1 MLKKTVRLRY
11 SDKRSIQTTITIITV
26 LCVVFCLIPLFMTI
40 LNSAKSNYEI
50 RTSIFA
56 FPKRINTANY
66 VTAFDAIG
74 GNILSSVLVAVVG
87 GFLRM
92 AFAAVVAYIF
102 AQKEFMGK
110 EFFFYL
116 YLVMMFVPSML
127 GTSVL
132 YAFMYKINLID
143 SYWGMW
149 LPYIA
154 GGQAG
159 AIFLFRTF
167 FRQQPKSVIEAAKL
181 DGANDAHIFLL
192 IVVPLAVPIIIYG
205 FIQGFSSYYND
216 YLWPSLVIKS
226 QEKIT
231 LMVMLIR
238 KSSIYESND
247 WGVVYAMYLIS
258 SIPLIVTS
266 GISLKFF
273 SSGGFASGMKL

>member
-1 MLKKTVRLRY
+1 MLKKTVRLKY
-11 SDKRSIQTTITIITV
+11 SDKKSIQITITIITS

-40 LNSAKSNYEI
+40 INSAKSNYEI

-56 FPKRINTANY
+56 FPKKINFKNY
-66 VTAFDAIG
+66 STAFDAIG
-74 GNILSSVLVAVVG
+74 GNILNSVLVATVG

-102 AQKEFMGK
+102 AQKDFMGK

-143 SYWGMW
+143 NYFGMW

-181 DGANDAHIFLL
+181 DGANDAHIFLM
-192 IVVPLAVPIIIYG
+192 IVIPLAVPIIIYG

-216 YLWPSLVIKS
+216 YLWPSLVMKS

-238 KSSIYESND
+238 KSSIYESTD

-258 SIPLIVTS
+258 SIPLIITS

>member
-216 YLWPSLVIKS
+216 YLGPSLVIKS

>member
-1 MLKKTVRLRY
+1 MLKKSVRLKY
-11 SDKRSIQTTITIITV
+11 SDKKSIQITITIITS

-40 LNSAKSNYEI
+40 INSAKSNYEI

-56 FPKRINTANY
+56 FPKKINFKNY
-66 VTAFDAIG
+66 STAFDAIG
-74 GNILSSVLVAVVG
+74 GNILNSVLVATVG

-102 AQKEFMGK
+102 AQKDFMGK

-143 SYWGMW
+143 NYFGMW

-181 DGANDAHIFLL
+181 DGANDAHIFLM
-192 IVVPLAVPIIIYG
+192 IVIPLAVPIIIYG

-216 YLWPSLVIKS
+216 YLWPSLVMKS

-238 KSSIYESND
+238 KSSIYESTD

-258 SIPLIVTS
+258 SIPLIITS
-266 GISLKFF
+266 GISLRFF

>member
-1 MLKKTVRLRY
+1 MHKTVRLKY
-11 SDKRSIQTTITIITV
+11 SEKRSIQITITVITS

-40 LNSAKSNYEI
+40 INSAKSNYEI

-56 FPKRINTANY
+56 LPKKINFANY
-66 VTAFDAIG
+66 SKAFSEIG
-74 GNILSSVLVAVVG
+74 GNILNSVLVAAVG

-92 AFAAVVAYIF
+92 AFAAVVAYLF

-116 YLVMMFVPSML
+116 YLTMMFVPSIL

-132 YAFMYKINLID
+132 YAFTYKVHLID

-149 LPYIA
+149 LPYIG

-181 DGANDAHIFLL
+181 DGANDFHIFLM
-192 IVVPLAVPIIIYG
+192 IVIPLAIPIIIYG

-216 YLWPSLVIKS
+216 YLWSSLVMKT
-226 QEKIT
+226 ETKMT
-231 LMVMLIR
+231 LMVVLIR
-238 KSSIYESND
+238 KSGIYEAND

>member
-56 FPKRINTANY
+56 FPKKINTANY

-92 AFAAVVAYIF
+92 AFAAVLAYIF

>member
-40 LNSAKSNYEI
+40 INSAKSNYEI

-56 FPKRINTANY
+56 FPKKINTANY
-66 VTAFDAIG
+66 ATAFDAIG
-74 GNILSSVLVAVVG
+74 GNILNSVLVAVVG

-181 DGANDAHIFLL
+181 DGANDVHIFLM

>member
-1 MLKKTVRLRY
+1 MRNTVRLRY
-11 SDKRSIQTTITIITV
+11 SDEKSIQTTITIITT
-26 LCVVFCLIPLFMTI
+26 LCVIFCLIPLFMTI
-40 LNSAKSNYEI
+40 INSAKSNYEI
-50 RTSIFA
+50 RTSIFSL
-56 FPKRINTANY
+56 PKKINFNNY
-66 VTAFDAIG
+66 KTAFSEIG
-74 GNILSSVLVAVVG
+74 GNILNSVLVAAVG

-92 AFAAVVAYIF
+92 AFAAVVAYLF

-116 YLVMMFVPSML
+116 YLTMMFVPSIL

-132 YAFMYKINLID
+132 YAFTYKAKLID

-149 LPYIA
+149 LPYIG

-181 DGANDAHIFLL
+181 DGANDFNIFLM
-192 IVVPLAVPIIIYG
+192 IVIPLAIPIIIYG

-216 YLWPSLVIKS
+216 YLWPSLVMKT
-226 QEKIT
+226 ETKMT
-231 LMVMLIR
+231 LMVVLIR
-238 KSSIYESND
+238 KSGIYEAND

-266 GISLKFF
+266 GISLEFF

>member
-1 MLKKTVRLRY
+1 
-11 SDKRSIQTTITIITV
+11 
-26 LCVVFCLIPLFMTI
+26 
-40 LNSAKSNYEI
+40 
-50 RTSIFA
+50 
-56 FPKRINTANY
+56 
-66 VTAFDAIG
+66 
-74 GNILSSVLVAVVG
+74 
-87 GFLRM
+87 M